1 IMSYVGI
8 DISKDSFVVAFSSA
22 SKSKTI
28 TYQNDDKGIEKF
40 INTLD
45 KEQHHCVMEATG
57 NYGVNLLY
65 HLCEQEIKVS
75 LINPKQSNFLS
86 KMKLSTA
93 KTDNKDARLLVEY
106 GEKMNPEV
114 YKMPSDKIILLKQ
127 KQTVLT
133 HLIKQRTASKN
144 QLKSLEL
151 LNKKDNLAIDM
162 LKNNID
168 NLDKLI
174 DNLEKDIVSITEEEF
189 EKQVQLLTSIK
200 GIGKKVATTLVIITN
215 GFSFF
220 ENPKQLS
227 RYIGICPTYQQS
239 GKSLNYNGHINR
251 NGHSTLR
258 GQLFI
263 ASWSAAKY
271 NSSCKALFERLREE
285 GKPWKLAQIAVC
297 NKLIRQAFAVI
308 KSGVAYIDGHVP
320 TLSVPMQTA
329 I

>member
-1 IMSYVGI
+1 MSYVGI

-65 HLCEQEIKVS
+65 HLCEQKIKVS

-263 ASWSAAKY
+263 ASWSATKY

>member
-1 IMSYVGI
+1 MSYVGI

-22 SKSKTI
+22 YKSKTI

-174 DNLEKDIVSITEEEF
+174 NNLEKDIVSITEEEF

>member
-1 IMSYVGI
+1 MSYVGI

-45 KEQHHCVMEATG
+45 KKQHHCVMEATG

-174 DNLEKDIVSITEEEF
+174 YNLEKDIVSITEEEF

-263 ASWSAAKY
+263 ASWSATKY